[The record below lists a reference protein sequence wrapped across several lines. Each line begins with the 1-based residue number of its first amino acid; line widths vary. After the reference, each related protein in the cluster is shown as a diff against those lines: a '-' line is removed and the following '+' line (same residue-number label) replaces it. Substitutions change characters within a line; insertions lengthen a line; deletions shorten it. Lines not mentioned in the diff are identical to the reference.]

1 MFDLHNV
8 TISISTLRKS
18 VVTQS
23 RKDNWNRNDQIE
35 LSRTMLHTIKTADT
49 VYNRMKSDEKSVVIP
64 ARFSSKFDDDVKI
77 RRKSNRW
84 TSDEEDKL
92 KEGVEKLGIGNW
104 KKIYEEYFFKSN
116 RYPGDLKDKWR
127 NLGLISSII
136 IFLNNDYWIKIII
149 IFFTIKFIEYQVNK
163 NYFRNEKQ

>member
-1 MFDLHNV
+1 
-8 TISISTLRKS
+8 
-18 VVTQS
+18 
-23 RKDNWNRNDQIE
+23 
-35 LSRTMLHTIKTADT
+35 
-49 VYNRMKSDEKSVVIP
+49 MKSDEKSVVIP

-136 IFLNNDYWIKIII
+136 IFLNII
-149 IFFTIKFIEYQVNK
+149 E
-163 NYFRNEKQ
+163 